1 VEVNNL
7 DDDTKAK
14 LEDFLEATENRR
26 ILDGELR
33 FFFCYRNLKD
43 LKGELNGD
51 EMTATL
57 V

>member
-26 ILDGELR
+26 ILDGEWR
-33 FFFCYRNLKD
+33 FFFCYTNLKD

>member
-1 VEVNNL
+1 MNNL

-26 ILDGELR
+26 ILENWGVAF
-33 FFFCYRNLKD
+33 FFFCYRNSKD

-51 EMTATL
+51 EMTMR
-57 V
+57 